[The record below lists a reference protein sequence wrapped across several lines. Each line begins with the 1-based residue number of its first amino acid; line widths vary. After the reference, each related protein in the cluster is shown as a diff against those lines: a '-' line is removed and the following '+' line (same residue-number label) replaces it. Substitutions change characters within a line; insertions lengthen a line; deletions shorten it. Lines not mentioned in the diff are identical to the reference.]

1 MNNFNFF
8 IDNRQF
14 IKNLAPNTG
23 TSSNPVFTSM
33 CTASELTFN
42 TDFEEKTFYVY
53 CDAIQRALKTGV
65 ALSIE
70 GTVKIDMNNSAIIS
84 LLGDIHT
91 LIADGEIAQFN
102 NQLMQFDL
110 LTDIDNGVLEYTTY
124 QVPVSF
130 SLSDLGGAAEDEG
143 DFGITINI
151 IGKGTVVASS

>member
-1 MNNFNFF
+1 MEYF
-8 IDNRQF
+8 INNRQF
-14 IKNLAPNTG
+14 IKGLAVNTG
-23 TSSNPVFTSM
+23 TTQNPTFTTM

-42 TDFEEKTFYVY
+42 TDFEEKTFYVF
-53 CDAIQRALKTGV
+53 CDAIQRAIKTGV
-65 ALSIE
+65 AMSIE
-70 GTVKIDMNNSAIIS
+70 GSVKIDMNNTAIVA

-91 LIADGEIAQFN
+91 LISTGEIAQFS

-110 LTDIDNGVLEYTTY
+110 LTGINGGVLEYTTY

-143 DFGITINI
+143 DFGIKINI

>member
-1 MNNFNFF
+1 MEYF
-8 IDNRQF
+8 INNRQF
-14 IKNLAPNTG
+14 IKGLAVNTG
-23 TSSNPVFTSM
+23 TTQNPTFTKM

-42 TDFEEKTFYVY
+42 TDFEEKTFYVF
-53 CDAIQRALKTGV
+53 CDAIQRAIKTGV

-70 GTVKIDMNNSAIIS
+70 GTVKIDMNNSAIIG

-91 LIADGEIAQFN
+91 LIETGEIAQFS
-102 NQLMQFDL
+102 NQVMQFDL
-110 LTDIDNGVLEYTTY
+110 LTNINNGVLEYTTY

>member
-1 MNNFNFF
+1 MEFYLN
-8 IDNRQF
+8 NRQF
-14 IKNLAPNTG
+14 IKGLAVNTG
-23 TSSNPVFTSM
+23 TTQNPTFTPM

-42 TDFEEKTFYVY
+42 TEFEEKTWYVF

-65 ALSIE
+65 AMSIE
-70 GTVKIDMNNSAIIS
+70 GTVKIDMNNSAVVA

-91 LIADGEIAQFN
+91 LISTGEIAQFS

-110 LTDIDNGVLEYTTY
+110 LTDVNDGVLEYTTY

-130 SLSDLGGAAEDEG
+130 SLSDLGGAAEDEA

-151 IGKGTVVASS
+151 TGKGTVVASS

>member
-1 MNNFNFF
+1 MEYYIN
-8 IDNRQF
+8 NRQF
-14 IKNLAPNTG
+14 IKGLAVNTG
-23 TSSNPVFTSM
+23 TSQNPTFTTM

-42 TDFEEKTFYVY
+42 TEFEEKTFYVF

-65 ALSIE
+65 AMSIE
-70 GTVKIDMNNSAIIS
+70 GTVKIDMNNTAIVA

-91 LIADGEIAQFN
+91 LLSTGEIAQFS

-110 LTDIDNGVLEYTTY
+110 LTGINNGVLEYTTY
-124 QVPVSF
+124 RVPVSF
-130 SLSDLGGAAEDEG
+130 SLSDLGGPAEDEG

>member
-1 MNNFNFF
+1 MEYF
-8 IDNRQF
+8 INNRQF
-14 IKNLAPNTG
+14 IKGLAVNTG
-23 TSSNPVFTSM
+23 TTQNPTFTTM

-42 TDFEEKTFYVY
+42 TDFEEKTFYVF
-53 CDAIQRALKTGV
+53 CDAIQRAIKTGV
-65 ALSIE
+65 AMSIE
-70 GTVKIDMNNSAIIS
+70 GTVKIDMNNTAIVA

-91 LIADGEIAQFN
+91 LLSTGEIAQFS

-110 LTDIDNGVLEYTTY
+110 LTGISGGVLEYTTY

>member
-1 MNNFNFF
+1 MEFF
-8 IDNRQF
+8 INNRDF
-14 IKNLAPNTG
+14 IKNLSVNTG
-23 TSSNPVFTSM
+23 TSANPVFTSM

>member
-1 MNNFNFF
+1 MEYFINNR
-8 IDNRQF
+8 DF

-23 TSSNPVFTSM
+23 TTSAPVFTPM

-42 TDFEEKTFYVY
+42 TDFEEKTFYVF

-65 ALSIE
+65 ALTIE
-70 GTVKIDMNNSAIIS
+70 GTVKIDMNNAAITS

-91 LIADGEIAQFN
+91 LIATGEIAQFN
-102 NQLMQFDL
+102 NQLMQFEL
-110 LTDIDNGVLEYTTY
+110 LTGVNNAVLEYTKY

-143 DFGITINI
+143 EFGITINI
-151 IGKGTVVASS
+151 IGKGTVVTS

>member
-1 MNNFNFF
+1 MEYF
-8 IDNRQF
+8 INNRQF
-14 IKNLAPNTG
+14 IKGLAVNTG
-23 TSSNPVFTSM
+23 TTQNPSFTTM

-42 TDFEEKTFYVY
+42 TDFEEKSFYVF
-53 CDAIQRALKTGV
+53 CDAIQRNLKTGV
-65 ALSIE
+65 AMSIE
-70 GTVKIDMNNSAIIS
+70 GTIKIDMNNTAIVA

-91 LIADGEIAQFN
+91 LLATGEIAQFS

-110 LTDIDNGVLEYTTY
+110 LTGISGGVLEYTTY

-143 DFGITINI
+143 DFGITIDI

>member
-1 MNNFNFF
+1 MEYFINNR
-8 IDNRQF
+8 DF

-23 TSSNPVFTSM
+23 TTSAPVFTPM

-42 TDFEEKTFYVY
+42 TDFEEKTFYVF

-65 ALSIE
+65 ALTIE
-70 GTVKIDMNNSAIIS
+70 GTVKIDMNNAAITS

-91 LIADGEIAQFN
+91 LIATGEIAQFN
-102 NQLMQFDL
+102 NQLMQFEL
-110 LTDIDNGVLEYTTY
+110 LTGVNNAVLEYTKY

-143 DFGITINI
+143 EFGITINI
-151 IGKGTVVASS
+151 IGKGTVVTG

>member
-1 MNNFNFF
+1 MEYYIN
-8 IDNRQF
+8 NRQF
-14 IKNLAPNTG
+14 IKGLAVNTG
-23 TSSNPVFTSM
+23 TSQNPTFTTM

-42 TDFEEKTFYVY
+42 TEFEEKTFYVF

-65 ALSIE
+65 AMSIE
-70 GTVKIDMNNSAIIS
+70 GTVKIDMNNTAIVA

-91 LIADGEIAQFN
+91 LLSTGEIAQFS
-102 NQLMQFDL
+102 NQLMQFEL
-110 LTDIDNGVLEYTTY
+110 LTDINNGVLEYTKY

-130 SLSDLGGAAEDEG
+130 SLSDLGGSAEDEG

>member
-1 MNNFNFF
+1 MEYF
-8 IDNRQF
+8 INNRQF
-14 IKNLAPNTG
+14 IKGLAVNTG
-23 TSSNPVFTSM
+23 TTQNPSFTTM

-42 TDFEEKTFYVY
+42 TDFEEKTFYVF
-53 CDAIQRALKTGV
+53 CDAIQRAIKTGV
-65 ALSIE
+65 AMSIE
-70 GTVKIDMNNSAIIS
+70 GTVKIDMNNTAIVA

-91 LIADGEIAQFN
+91 LIETGEIAQFS

-110 LTDIDNGVLEYTTY
+110 LTGISGGVLEYTTY

>member
-1 MNNFNFF
+1 MEYF
-8 IDNRQF
+8 INNRQF
-14 IKNLAPNTG
+14 IKGLAVNTG
-23 TSSNPVFTSM
+23 TTQNPTFTTM

-42 TDFEEKTFYVY
+42 TDFEEKTFYVF
-53 CDAIQRALKTGV
+53 CDAIQRAIKTGV
-65 ALSIE
+65 AMSIE
-70 GTVKIDMNNSAIIS
+70 GTVKIDMNNTAIVA

-91 LIADGEIAQFN
+91 LLSTGEIAQFS

-110 LTDIDNGVLEYTTY
+110 LTGISEGVLEYTTY

>member
-1 MNNFNFF
+1 MNYF
-8 IDNRQF
+8 INNREF
-14 IKNLAPNTG
+14 IKNLAVNTG
-23 TSSNPVFTSM
+23 TSQNPTFTTM

-42 TDFEEKTFYVY
+42 TEFEEKTFYVF

-65 ALSIE
+65 ALTIE
-70 GTVKIDMNNSAIIS
+70 GTIKIDMNNTAIVS

-91 LIADGEIAQFN
+91 LLADGEIAQFN

-110 LTDIDNGVLEYTTY
+110 LTGITGGVLEYTTY

>member
-1 MNNFNFF
+1 MEYYIN
-8 IDNRQF
+8 NRQF
-14 IKNLAPNTG
+14 IKGLAVNTG
-23 TSSNPVFTSM
+23 TSQNPTFTTM

-42 TDFEEKTFYVY
+42 TEFEEKTFYVF

-65 ALSIE
+65 AMSIE
-70 GTVKIDMNNSAIIS
+70 GTVKIDMNNTAIVA

-91 LIADGEIAQFN
+91 LLSTGEIAQFS

-110 LTDIDNGVLEYTTY
+110 LTGISGGVLEYTTY
-124 QVPVSF
+124 RVPVSF
-130 SLSDLGGAAEDEG
+130 SLSDLGGPAEDEG

>member
-1 MNNFNFF
+1 MEYF
-8 IDNRQF
+8 INNRQF
-14 IKNLAPNTG
+14 IKGLAVNTG
-23 TSSNPVFTSM
+23 TTQNPTFTTM

-42 TDFEEKTFYVY
+42 TDFEEKTFYVF
-53 CDAIQRALKTGV
+53 CDAIQRAIKTGV
-65 ALSIE
+65 AMSIE
-70 GTVKIDMNNSAIIS
+70 GSVKIDMNNTAIVA

-91 LIADGEIAQFN
+91 LISTGEIAQFS

-110 LTDIDNGVLEYTTY
+110 LTGISGGVLEYTTY

-143 DFGITINI
+143 DFSITINI

>member
-1 MNNFNFF
+1 MEFYINNR
-8 IDNRQF
+8 DF
-14 IKNLAPNTG
+14 IKNLAVNTG
-23 TSSNPVFTSM
+23 TSSTPAFTSM

-42 TDFEEKTFYVY
+42 TEFEEKTFYVY

-70 GTVKIDMNNSAIIS
+70 GTVKIDMNNTAITS
-84 LLGDIHT
+84 LLGDVHT
-91 LIADGEIAQFN
+91 LISTGEIAQFN
-102 NQLMQFDL
+102 NQLMQFEL
-110 LTDIDNGVLEYTTY
+110 LTGVDNGVLEYTKY

-151 IGKGTVVASS
+151 IGKGTVVTD

>member
-1 MNNFNFF
+1 MEYFINNR
-8 IDNRQF
+8 DF

-23 TSSNPVFTSM
+23 TTSAPVFTPM

-42 TDFEEKTFYVY
+42 TDFEEKTFYVF

-65 ALSIE
+65 ALTIE
-70 GTVKIDMNNSAIIS
+70 GTVKIDMNNTAITS

-91 LIADGEIAQFN
+91 LIATGEIAQFN
-102 NQLMQFDL
+102 NQLMQFEL
-110 LTDIDNGVLEYTTY
+110 LTGVENAVLEYTKY

-143 DFGITINI
+143 EFGITINI
-151 IGKGTVVASS
+151 IGKGTVITD